1 MPGSDALFSA
11 PWLAL
16 SYLLGC
22 IPTAVVVCRTMGV
35 ADPRQQGSGNP
46 GATNVLRIGG
56 TVPAILTLLGDL
68 AKGASAIAL
77 AYWAELTQFMTGL
90 CGIAVILGHLFP
102 GLGRQ
107 RGGKGM
113 ATTFGVLLALSPT
126 LGLMALVTWGLLAL
140 LSKTASVASIGTAL
154 VTPLATWLLMPGL
167 LGIIL
172 LISLLLILRHRD
184 NIQRILAG
192 EERRL

>member
-1 MPGSDALFSA
+1 M
-11 PWLAL
+11 
-16 SYLLGC
+16 
-22 IPTAVVVCRTMGV
+22 
-35 ADPRQQGSGNP
+35 
-46 GATNVLRIGG
+46 LRIGG
-56 TVPAILTLLGDL
+56 AIPAILTLLGDL

-77 AYWAELTQFMTGL
+77 AYWAELTQLMSGL

-102 GLGRQ
+102 ALGRR

-113 ATTFGVLLALSPT
+113 ATTLGVLLALSPA
-126 LGLMALVTWGLLAL
+126 LGLVALVTWGLLAL

-154 VTPLATWLLMPGL
+154 VTPLAAWLLVPGL
-167 LGIIL
+167 LGVML